1 MKHSLLLSAV
11 LLAGCAASAPGAD
24 ASPAAPGSL
33 KLEKVVM
40 LMRHGVRP
48 PTKAAVVPPGYS
60 AETWPDWP
68 VDFGLLFA
76 DQIAPRISGL
86 CGVRSIRAF
95 SRRFAHKFALCAG
108 SWSAADMHTKLTW
121 P

>member
-48 PTKAAVVPPGYS
+48 PTKAAVVPPGFL
-60 AETWPDWP
+60 A
-68 VDFGLLFA
+68 
-76 DQIAPRISGL
+76 
-86 CGVRSIRAF
+86 
-95 SRRFAHKFALCAG
+95 
-108 SWSAADMHTKLTW
+108 
-121 P
+121 